1 MILFHPVT
9 QLNINISITQFL
21 GWKEWEEWSSCS
33 SSCGGGKQERKRSCQ
48 RKSSHH
54 PSPSYQ
60 HCSSY
65 DTEQRMCNSF
75 ECEGKT
81 KILLV
86 KKVDKK
92 IRVISLKTPW
102 VIFDILILNES

>member
-1 MILFHPVT
+1 M
-9 QLNINISITQFL
+9 NISITQFL
-21 GWKEWEEWSSCS
+21 GWKEWGEWSSCS
-33 SSCGGGKQERKRSCQ
+33 SSCGGGKQERKRTCQ

-54 PSPSYQ
+54 TSPSYQ

-81 KILLV
+81 KIV
-86 KKVDKK
+86 
-92 IRVISLKTPW
+92 
-102 VIFDILILNES
+102 FC

>member
-1 MILFHPVT
+1 MNV
-9 QLNINISITQFL
+9 SITQFL
-21 GWKEWEEWSSCS
+21 GWKEWGEWSSCS

-75 ECEGKT
+75 ECEGKA
-81 KILLV
+81 KILFC
-86 KKVDKK
+86 KKS
-92 IRVISLKTPW
+92 R
-102 VIFDILILNES
+102 

>member
-1 MILFHPVT
+1 MFHPVI
-9 QLNINISITQFL
+9 LVNMNISITQFL
-21 GWKEWEEWSSCS
+21 GWKEWGEWSSCS
-33 SSCGGGKQERKRSCQ
+33 SSCGGGKQERKRTCQ

-54 PSPSYQ
+54 TSSSYQ

-81 KILLV
+81 KILFCRKKYNKKYFV
-86 KKVDKK
+86 KTSIND
-92 IRVISLKTPW
+92 S
-102 VIFDILILNES
+102 